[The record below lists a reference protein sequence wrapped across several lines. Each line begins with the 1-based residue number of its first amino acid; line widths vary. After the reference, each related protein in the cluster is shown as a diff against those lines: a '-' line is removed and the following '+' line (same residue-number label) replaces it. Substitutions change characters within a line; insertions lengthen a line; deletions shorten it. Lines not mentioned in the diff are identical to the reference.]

1 MHPPLVSPTRH
12 AHSATTLLV
21 HVVWSTHGR
30 ARSLDPSF
38 DPRLALVLETTARR
52 VGCALLAVGN
62 AADHVHTL
70 VRHPPTL
77 AVAELAQ
84 RLKGASAR
92 ALLPALQRRGD
103 HLWQAGYWAETVAP
117 HDLRAV
123 VAYIRD
129 QRTHHELADL
139 REPWETT

>member
-30 ARSLDPSF
+30 ARS
-38 DPRLALVLETTARR
+38 
-52 VGCALLAVGN
+52 LAVGN